1 VHHSHVDDIE
11 VKTTLGLLDV
21 DFFSTE
27 ASQAYPIEISF
38 IEKDAEIKEKLI
50 EFLKED
56 GNHPEKQDIIIFYVN

>member
-1 VHHSHVDDIE
+1 
-11 VKTTLGLLDV
+11 LLDV